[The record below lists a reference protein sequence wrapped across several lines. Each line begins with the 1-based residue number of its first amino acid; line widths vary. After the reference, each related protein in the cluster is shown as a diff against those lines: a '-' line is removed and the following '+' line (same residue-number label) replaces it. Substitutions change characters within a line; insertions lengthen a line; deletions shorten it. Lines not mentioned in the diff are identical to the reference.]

1 MVKKI
6 VTDSVKSSRV
16 IVCGNPKKY
25 EMYDD
30 VCRRV
35 L

>member
-6 VTDSVKSSRV
+6 VTDSVKSGDSV
-16 IVCGNPKKY
+16 WQPKKY

-30 VCRRV
+30 VCRRCV